1 MSYLNYFWLLFLTYV
16 VVLILM
22 KILDFYGIGSN
33 VYGIYLGFLVFV
45 ILTIMILPHSYSVI
59 D

>member
-1 MSYLNYFWLLFLTYV
+1 MSYLGYFWLIFLTYV
-16 VVLILM
+16 IVWVLI

-45 ILTIMILPHSYSVI
+45 ILSIMILPHTYSVL

>member
-1 MSYLNYFWLLFLTYV
+1 MSYLGYFWLIFLTYV
-16 VVLILM
+16 IVWVLI

-33 VYGIYLGFLVFV
+33 VYGIYLGFIVFV
-45 ILTIMILPHSYSVI
+45 ILSIMILPHTYSVL